1 MEESGLIFVTGGA
14 RSGKSSFAE
23 RFTCKIASDYGGDL
37 HYIATC
43 RPADNEMRNR
53 IYRHQQERKES
64 VSEWKTWECPTDIQ
78 SLIPFF
84 KKEDIVL
91 LDCLTILLTN
101 ELFLD
106 EHSWKHKD
114 FQEKVMESILTGIE
128 AVEQKVQA
136 FVIVSNDVLNE
147 NIIDRSLVQ
156 TYGRLLGCLHQ
167 QIVKKARKAF
177 LVESGIPVLM
187 KGGRLDERA
196 HDTWNSF

>member
-23 RFTCKIASDYGGDL
+23 SLSCKIARDYGGEL

-43 RPADNEMRNR
+43 RPADDEMRNR
-53 IYRHQQERKES
+53 IYRHQQEREES
-64 VSEWKTWECPTDIQ
+64 TSEWKTWECPTDMKR
-78 SLIPFF
+78 LVLFL

-101 ELFLD
+101 ELFQD
-106 EHSWKHKD
+106 EHSWKHND
-114 FQEKVMESILTGIE
+114 FQEQVMESILTGIE

>member
-23 RFTCKIASDYGGDL
+23 SLSCKIARDYGGEL

-43 RPADNEMRNR
+43 RPADDEMRNR
-53 IYRHQQERKES
+53 IYRHQQEREES
-64 VSEWKTWECPTDIQ
+64 TSEWKTWECPTDMKR
-78 SLIPFF
+78 LVLFL

-101 ELFLD
+101 ELFQD
-106 EHSWKHKD
+106 EHSWKHND
-114 FQEKVMESILTGIE
+114 FQEQVMESILTGIE
-128 AVEQKVQA
+128 AIEQKVQA

-156 TYGRLLGCLHQ
+156 TYGRLLGCLHK
-167 QIVKKARKAF
+167 QIVKNANKAF

-196 HDTWNSF
+196 NDTWNSF

>member
-1 MEESGLIFVTGGA
+1 MEESGLIFVTGSA

-23 RFTCKIASDYGGDL
+23 RLTCKIAHDYGGDL

-43 RPADNEMRNR
+43 RPSDAEMRNR
-53 IYRHQQERKES
+53 IDRHKKERKES
-64 VSEWKTWECPTDIQ
+64 AAQWKTWECPTDIKG
-78 SLIPFF
+78 LVPLF
-84 KKEDIVL
+84 KNGDIIL

-106 EHSWKHKD
+106 EHSWKHHD

-128 AVEQKVQA
+128 AIEQKVQA

-167 QIVKKARKAF
+167 QIVKKAKKAF

-196 HDTWNSF
+196 YDTWNSF